1 MGGIMKGD
9 EQVVNKL
16 NELLKQE
23 LTAINQYM
31 VHSEMDENWGY
42 GKLHDSVEKR
52 AFTEMKHAEEL
63 IERILY
69 LEGTPVVSKLDDIH
83 IGPEVAKQHQSDLGL
98 EKHAVQQYNEA
109 IGLATQKGDNGTRE
123 LLNGILKQEE
133 GHVDDLEARLDQIQQ
148 MGIQNYLSQQ
158 V

>member
-1 MGGIMKGD
+1 MKGD
-9 EQVVNKL
+9 EQVISKL
-16 NELLKQE
+16 NELLEQE

-52 AFTEMKHAEEL
+52 AYTEMKHAESL

-69 LEGTPVVSKLDDIH
+69 LEGMPIVSNLDEIH
-83 IGPEVAKQHQSDLGL
+83 IGSDVAKQHQSDIGL
-98 EKHAVQQYNEA
+98 EKHAVAQYNEA

-123 LLNGILKQEE
+123 LLTGILEQEE
-133 GHVDDLEARLDQIQQ
+133 EHIDELEARLDQIQQ

>member
-1 MGGIMKGD
+1 MKGD
-9 EQVVNKL
+9 EQVINKL
-16 NELLKQE
+16 NELLAQE

-42 GKLHDSVEKR
+42 SKLHDNVEKR

-69 LEGTPVVSKLDDIH
+69 LEGTPIVSRLEEIR
-83 IGPEVAKQHQSDLGL
+83 IGQDVARQHKSDLGL
-98 EKHAVQQYNEA
+98 ERHAAAQYNEA
-109 IGLATQKGDNGTRE
+109 IALAAQKGDNGTRE
-123 LLNGILKQEE
+123 LLNGILEQEE
-133 GHVDDLEARLDQIQQ
+133 EHVDDLEARLDQIEQ

>member
-1 MGGIMKGD
+1 MKGD
-9 EQVVNKL
+9 EQVISKL
-16 NELLKQE
+16 NELLEQE

-52 AFTEMKHAEEL
+52 AFTEMKHAESL

-69 LEGTPVVSKLDDIH
+69 LEGTPIVSNLGEIH
-83 IGPEVAKQHQSDLGL
+83 IGSDVPKQHKSDLGL
-98 EKHAVQQYNEA
+98 EKHAVAQYNEA
-109 IGLATQKGDNGTRE
+109 IGLAVEKGDNGTRE
-123 LLNGILKQEE
+123 LLTDILTQEE
-133 GHVDDLEARLDQIQQ
+133 EHIDDLEARLDQIDQ
-148 MGIQNYLSQQ
+148 MGLPNYLTQQ